1 MGKIIPAALQER
13 GFKYKAAGISG
24 ADMWQ
29 GMAFWINDE
38 KGIILRGN
46 ISTARGGTLHLSG
59 HFDCQLDNLQE
70 LDLLL
75 SLWK

>member
-1 MGKIIPAALQER
+1 MEKIIPAALQER
-13 GFKYKAAGISG
+13 GFKHKGAGISG

-29 GMAFWINDE
+29 GMAFWVNKE

-46 ISTARGGTLHLSG
+46 ISTARGGILHLSG
-59 HFDCQLDNLQE
+59 YFNCQLTNLQE